1 MLIARRH
8 GRGTYQSEDCCRVG
22 ESIDHMHPAG
32 TLVRHYCRTDTT
44 VGTGCCVEMVLLGLI
59 TQACPFLEV
68 LQEE

>member
-32 TLVRHYCRTDTT
+32 ILVRHYCRTDTT
-44 VGTGCCVEMVLLGLI
+44 VGTGRRVEMVLLGLS
-59 TQACPFLEV
+59 TLWAYSL
-68 LQEE
+68 